1 MHLVRTQAVTAATP
15 VRHHRRVTPFLLDC
29 DTGIDDALALALLLG
44 HPGVELIGVGTVS
57 GNTAAGQAARN
68 TLDLLAL
75 AGRDDVPVAVG
86 AHDPL
91 GGRYSGGAARVHGDN
106 GIGGI
111 ALPRAPRAP
120 SPGTAADLLIE
131 AARRHPGEL
140 RVVVTGPMTN
150 VALALRREPGLA
162 ALVRDVTVMG
172 GAVRVPGNITGHA
185 EANIAN
191 DPAAAAEV
199 LGAAW
204 PVTLVPLDVTMR
216 HRFGEPDRAALA
228 AHGTALTAA
237 LAAMLVAYL
246 DHYETRLGERRVPL
260 HDPLAA
266 GIATGDL
273 RPLDAPLL
281 GLRVEPDGR
290 LVEDAAARRRT
301 RVVLSLTDD
310 AAPTI
315 RRFLSGA

>member
-1 MHLVRTQAVTAATP
+1 MRSMNTHVVTAATT
-15 VRHHRRVTPFLLDC
+15 VRHHRRMSAFQLDC

-44 HPGVELIGVGTVS
+44 HPGVELAAVGTVS

-75 AGRDDVPVAVG
+75 AGRDDIPVAVG
-86 AHDPL
+86 AHHPL
-91 GGRYSGGAARVHGDN
+91 GGRYAGGATRVHGGN

-111 ALPRAPRAP
+111 ALPRTTRTPTG
-120 SPGTAADLLIE
+120 GTAADLLIE
-131 AARRHPGEL
+131 TARRHPGQL
-140 RVVVTGPMTN
+140 RVVATGPLTN
-150 VALALRREPGLA
+150 LAVALRREPELA
-162 ALVRDVTVMG
+162 VLVREVTVMG
-172 GAVRVPGNITGHA
+172 GALRVPGNITGHA

-191 DPAAAAEV
+191 DPTAAAEV
-199 LGAAW
+199 LDADW

-216 HRFGEPDRAALA
+216 HRFGEQDRAALA
-228 AHGTALTAA
+228 DRGTALTAA
-237 LAAMLVAYL
+237 LAAMLIAYL

-266 GIATGDL
+266 GVATGDL

-290 LVEDAAARRRT
+290 VVEDAAARQRT
-301 RVVLSLTDD
+301 RVVLSLTGD
-310 AAPTI
+310 AAPII
-315 RRFLSGA
+315 RRLVLR

>member
-1 MHLVRTQAVTAATP
+1 M
-15 VRHHRRVTPFLLDC
+15 TPFHLDC

-44 HPGVELIGVGTVS
+44 RPGAALGSVGTVS
-57 GNTAAGQAARN
+57 GNTGAGQAARN

-75 AGRDDVPVAVG
+75 AGRDDIPVAAG
-86 AHDPL
+86 AHHPL
-91 GGRYSGGAARVHGDN
+91 GGSYAGGAARVHGGN

-111 ALPRAPRAP
+111 ELPRADREPA
-120 SPGTAADLLIE
+120 GGDAADLLIE

-140 RVVVTGPMTN
+140 RVVATGPLTN
-150 VALALRREPGLA
+150 LALALRREPGLA
-162 ALVRDVTVMG
+162 ELVRTVTVMG

-199 LGAAW
+199 LDAAW

-216 HRFGEPDRAALA
+216 HRFGERDRALLA

-273 RPLDAPLL
+273 LPLDAPEL
-281 GLRVEPDGR
+281 GLRIGPDGR
-290 LVEDAAARRRT
+290 VTEDAAARRRT
-301 RVVLSLTDD
+301 RVVLLATGD
-310 AAPTI
+310 AAPVI
-315 RRFLSGA
+315 RRLVLGV